1 MENILLVIVTSLIS
15 GLLAT
20 LITIIWQKVTEEKH
34 SKRKIFET
42 LMSYR
47 YDICD
52 EKNVAALNKI
62 NVIFQKNKNVLEAYK
77 EFKSEADN
85 AALNLDKPNH
95 IFDKHLKILEEMAKC
110 LGYKSINWEVI
121 KSYYLPQGLS
131 NKLQEET
138 MLRKVQLQQ
147 AAQINNSNA
156 NIQVNTSEQFG
167 MQMAMK
173 ILESPNGVQD
183 LIKLAEKF
191 QKNDSN
197 KKQNKNQ

>member
-1 MENILLVIVTSLIS
+1 MNNILLVIITSLIS

-20 LITIIWQKVTEEKH
+20 LVTILWQKVSEEKH
-34 SKRKIFET
+34 SKRDVFET

-62 NVIFQKNKNVLEAYK
+62 DVIFKQNKNVLNAYK

-110 LGYKSINWEVI
+110 LGFKNINWEII
-121 KSYYLPQGLS
+121 KAYYLPQGLS
-131 NKLQEET
+131 NKLQEEA

-147 AAQINNSNA
+147 AANINNTNQ
-156 NIQVNTSEQFG
+156 NVQVTSYEQFG
-167 MQMAMK
+167 MQIAMK
-173 ILESPNGVQD
+173 ILES
-183 LIKLAEKF
+183 LMKI
-191 QKNDSN
+191 
-197 KKQNKNQ
+197 